1 MTNELEKQFFDTFG
15 IEHHIRHWQ
24 QYNFA
29 QVENGLKLFPERQ
42 KLADEGYIKITCN
55 KLNPTEFNDCVYWEE
70 YHYPQITDRILLEL
84 IIILG
89 TICTVFDKNV
99 DDLKENVLKNLIE
112 LSGRYHIYNQ
122 VRTLF
127 EEGDNND
134 R

>member
-15 IEHHIRHWQ
+15 IEPK
-24 QYNFA
+24 YYCDNDYVFEA
-29 QVENGLKLFPERQ
+29 MLE
-42 KLADEGYIKITCN
+42 DECTDGNMEKCKTC
-55 KLNPTEFNDCVYWEE
+55 KKVGKT
-70 YHYPQITDRILLEL
+70 YPQITDRILLEL

-112 LSGRYHIYNQ
+112 LNKRYLIYNQ

-127 EEGDNND
+127 KE
-134 R
+134 